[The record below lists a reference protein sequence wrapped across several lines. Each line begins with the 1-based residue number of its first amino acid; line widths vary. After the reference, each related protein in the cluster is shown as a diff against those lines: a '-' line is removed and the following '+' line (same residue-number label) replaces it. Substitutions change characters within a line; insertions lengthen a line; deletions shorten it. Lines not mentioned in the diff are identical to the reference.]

1 MTTPKFLRSL
11 FLNELGLLPTQNI
24 RSIMKVLM
32 IDTKEECYE
41 IMKIIYEE
49 TQKPNRS
56 ALQLKP
62 VNRFDNLPLDLKRLI
77 KSYLPPNKIIQG
89 INDSFMTLTKYDVNP
104 ETQKRE
110 PHTYLERRNFEHK
123 QRNKRLEEKRQY
135 RYCYFIKDYP
145 IDYIIK
151 NIKLLEA
158 QKKISDEEAHT
169 KSATTKY
176 GSYASHQELQDK
188 LNERF
193 KPVVWKPSG
202 NCLINW

>member
-1 MTTPKFLRSL
+1 
-11 FLNELGLLPTQNI
+11 
-24 RSIMKVLM
+24 MKVFM

-49 TQKPNRS
+49 TKKPIS
-56 ALQLKP
+56 KP

-89 INDSFMTLTKYDVNP
+89 INDSFMTCTYYKVNP

-110 PHTYLERRNFEHK
+110 PHTYKERTNFEQK
-123 QRNKRLEEKRQY
+123 QRNIRLEEKRQY

-145 IDYIIK
+145 IEYIIK
-151 NIKLLEA
+151 NIRELEA
-158 QKKISDEEAHT
+158 KKKIRDEEAYT
-169 KSATTKY
+169 KSAATKY
-176 GSYASHQELQDK
+176 GGSYASHQELQDK